1 MTSETTPGT
10 PVHAIGSDAPSRTPV
25 SVIVDRPQRAS
36 RMSIGIIHAYT
47 SARRSVGLIMRH
59 DRSSRTPVA
68 FRAYRTAR
76 GSIRFRRYRSPGRS
90 VGIGRDGGARTLI
103 QALGGY
109 RTARTSVRDLQRR
122 DAAPGC
128 PMHVRADRATW
139 TSLEVQVRH
148 AASRTP
154 RRVRH
159 QGVPGTAID
168 DDRAT
173 VLWYQRGPGRAHR
186 HHAVPGTPVIG
197 HVRDQGIPRAQ
208 HRIRHQRM
216 TWTQR
221 DFRHEAGAR

>member
-1 MTSETTPGT
+1 MTSEATPGT
-10 PVHAIGSDAPSRTPV
+10 PIHAIGPDAPSGTPV

-36 RMSIGIIHAYT
+36 RVSIDIVHAYAPT
-47 SARRSVGLIMRH
+47 RRSVALIMRH
-59 DRSSRTPVA
+59 DRSSRTPVVL
-68 FRAYRTAR
+68 RAYRTAR
-76 GSIRFRRYRSPGRS
+76 GPIRFRRYRSPGRP

-128 PMHVRADRATW
+128 PMHVRADRTTW

-154 RRVRH
+154 RPVRH
-159 QGVPGTAID
+159 QGVPGAAIS

-173 VLWYQRGPGRAHR
+173 ILRYQRGPRRAHH
-186 HHAVPGTPVIG
+186 HHAVPGTPIIG
-197 HVRDQGIPRAQ
+197 HIRDQGIPRAQ

-216 TWTQR
+216 TRTQR
-221 DFRHEAGAR
+221 DFRHEAAAR